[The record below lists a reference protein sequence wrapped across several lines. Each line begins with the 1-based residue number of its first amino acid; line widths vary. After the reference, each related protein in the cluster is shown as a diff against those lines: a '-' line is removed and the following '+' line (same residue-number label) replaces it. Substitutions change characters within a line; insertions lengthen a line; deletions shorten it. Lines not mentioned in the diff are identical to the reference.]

1 MVYVLFSRVCF
12 QYSPQQFILNFGD
25 LSDQVP
31 QRDEYDQTQLASTP
45 SRKYGPSAHHEG
57 AMMDTGVHSI
67 SDIYGAESQWSTKL
81 SRTSFQPSFAANHV
95 PDESKRVRDRT
106 RGDQPAEDVP
116 EIITAGPE
124 PSSVT
129 VMVSADYQKQVDDI
143 ASTMDVFGMKTNAQ
157 DHSNFTSVAASSP
170 SGNGA
175 ASRDEIRSDKRAQNW
190 MTKEHSAEQVD
201 DSAKVTKKVT
211 DPLAGRK
218 VKYFV

>member
-1 MVYVLFSRVCF
+1 VTHVLFSRVYL
-12 QYSPQQFILNFGD
+12 QYSPQQFIVNFGD
-25 LSDQVP
+25 LPDQMP

-45 SRKYGPSAHHEG
+45 SKKYGHSAHHEG
-57 AMMDTGVHSI
+57 AMDTVVHSVG
-67 SDIYGAESQWSTKL
+67 DIYGAESQWSTKL

-106 RGDQPAEDVP
+106 RGDQPAEDTP

-143 ASTMDVFGMKTNAQ
+143 AGTMDVFGMKTNAQ
-157 DHSNFTSVAASSP
+157 DHSNSTSAVASSP
-170 SGNGA
+170 SA
-175 ASRDEIRSDKRAQNW
+175 TASRDGIQSDKRAQNW

-201 DSAKVTKKVT
+201 DSAKVTKKIA